1 MYKFQYIIFKIFR
14 YILLLFPEKI
24 RFKFAEKLGIIGYY
38 LIKKRR
44 LIALANLKLAFPDKS
59 FKERKKIAKES
70 YKIMSKAFL
79 STLWFEDY
87 LKTNVQLEDFN
98 RLVSIKE
105 KGNGIVVALIHMGNM
120 EAGLK
125 AGEKYRIVTVAKAQ
139 RNPYID
145 EFITEA
151 RKKMNV
157 TLLKK
162 SKQTSRELLEQIEE
176 KNVIALFTDHR
187 DKGTSVK
194 FFGEETV
201 SPTGVINIALKHNLP
216 LVIGYNVMHEDN
228 TCTTYFSRELDL
240 VRTAS
245 FKDDVK
251 VNTQMM
257 MSIIENIIKNYPNQW
272 MWFHDRWKLY
282 KKIDKNEIKN

>member
-1 MYKFQYIIFKIFR
+1 MYKFQFFIFKIFR
-14 YILLLFPEKI
+14 RILLLFSEKT

-44 LIALANLKLAFPDKS
+44 LIALANLKLAFPDKTYD
-59 FKERKKIAKES
+59 ERKKIAKES

-87 LKTNVQLEDFN
+87 LKTNVDLEDFN
-98 RLVSIKE
+98 RVVSIKE
-105 KGNGIVVALIHMGNM
+105 RGNGIVVALIHMGNM
-120 EAGLK
+120 EASLK
-125 AGEKYRIVTVAKAQ
+125 AGETYRIVTVAKAQ

-145 EFITEA
+145 KFITEA
-151 RKKMNV
+151 RKQLNV

-187 DKGTSVK
+187 DKGSTVE

-201 SPTGVINIALKHNLP
+201 SPTGVINIALKHNFP

-228 TCTTYFSRELDL
+228 TCTTYFTRELDL

-251 VNTQMM
+251 ENTQLL
-257 MSIIENIIKNYPNQW
+257 MSTIENIIKNYPDQW
-272 MWFHDRWKLY
+272 MWFHDRWKLS
-282 KKIDKNEIKN
+282 KKIDKNEIKK

>member
-1 MYKFQYIIFKIFR
+1 MYKLQFIIFKIFR
-14 YILLLFPEKI
+14 HILLLSPEKM
-24 RFKFAEKLGIIGYY
+24 RFKFAEKLGILGYY

-59 FKERKKIAKES
+59 YKERKKIAKES
-70 YKIMSKAFL
+70 YKIMSKAFI
-79 STLWFEDY
+79 STLWFDDY
-87 LKTNVQLEDFN
+87 LKENVKLEDFN
-98 RLVSIKE
+98 RLVTIKE
-105 KGNGIVVALIHMGNM
+105 RGNGVVVALIHMGNM

-125 AGEKYRIVTVAKAQ
+125 AGEFYRIVTVAKAQ

-187 DKGTSVK
+187 DKGTTVK

-228 TCTTYFSRELDL
+228 TCTTYFTKEIELE
-240 VRTAS
+240 RTLS

-251 VNTQMM
+251 NNTQLM
-257 MSIIENIIKNYPNQW
+257 MSIIENIIKNHPNQW
-272 MWFHDRWKLY
+272 MWFHDRWKIY
-282 KKIDKNEIKN
+282 KKINKDNIKN